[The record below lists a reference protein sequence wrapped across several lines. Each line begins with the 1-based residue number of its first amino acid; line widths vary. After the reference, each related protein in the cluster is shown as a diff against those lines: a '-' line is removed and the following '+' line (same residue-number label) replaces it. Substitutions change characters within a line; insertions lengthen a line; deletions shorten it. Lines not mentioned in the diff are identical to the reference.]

1 MATQIQQSIF
11 AEVADFLV
19 SQPGLQDLADYQISP
34 AVQQLIDD
42 LLDKNNT
49 GGLAAE
55 ERLQLEKMLAVSQVM
70 TLAKTKASLKLS
82 GKA

>member
-19 SQPGLQDLADYQISP
+19 SQPSLQDLADYQVSP